1 MDFHILDRTDK
12 LPSQATNTAYLRYD
26 GWNDFHFVT
35 MFYVTLYDSAGKPH
49 DLGNVKIGFKGQDK
63 NTSTASKIGD
73 HFTALGT
80 EFFSLG
86 NNVEYYDKLA
96 NEVPSDSKQDYLVGM
111 RDLAAHPDLLES
123 IREEEVLSV
132 SLLRDVSLASVKQQF
147 SRILGGGAVR
157 TNYSFIYE
165 KKGGERVAGV
175 ELAFEVEAD
184 STPSSNIHA
193 LIGRNGIGKTTI
205 LNGIIGAATGHAKE
219 ADALYHTGDLG
230 LERIPVTKEYFSSVV
245 SVSFSA
251 FDPFNPPPDQP
262 DPAKGTCFYYVGL
275 KVPDDEGYKLKGAM
289 ELKSEY
295 IQALRACFR
304 DDYKKK
310 RWIEAVKGL
319 QSDDNF
325 SQMDFLAS
333 VDLTQNKYMESAAN
347 LFSTLS
353 SGHAIVLL
361 TIAKLV
367 ERVEEKTLVLLDEP
381 ESHLHPPLLSAFIRA
396 LNDLLLERNGVAII
410 ATHSPVVLQ
419 EVPSFCVWKVN
430 RSGLVAAAIRPTIET
445 FGENVGIL
453 TREVFGL
460 EVELSGFHTILKAAV
475 EQGGNFEKI
484 LRKFGG
490 RLGFEAQA
498 ILRALIAD
506 RDSKASV

>member
-1 MDFHILDRTDK
+1 MDFFVISRDGRF
-12 LPSQATNTAYLRYD
+12 PSQAKNCAYLKYD
-26 GWNDFHFVT
+26 RWNDFEFVT
-35 MFYVTLYDSAGKPH
+35 MFYVMVYDDKGSEY
-49 DLGNVKIGFKGQDK
+49 DLGNVKIGFRGQTKDV
-63 NTSTASKIGD
+63 STMSKLQS
-73 HFTALGT
+73 HFKELPDG
-80 EFFSLG
+80 FFSLG
-86 NNVEYYDKLA
+86 TNVEYYEKVSGS
-96 NEVPSDSKQDYLVGM
+96 VPELLRSAYLSGL
-111 RDLAAHPDLLES
+111 RDLVADPKLLES
-123 IREEEVLSV
+123 VGEEEVFSV
-132 SLLRDVSLASVKQQF
+132 SLLRDVSLPSIKQQF
-147 SRILGGGAVR
+147 LRVLMGGAVR
-157 TNYSFIYE
+157 TNYSFTYE
-165 KKGGERVAGV
+165 RKNSEDVAGI
-175 ELAFEVEAD
+175 ELGFNVVAD
-184 STPSSNIHA
+184 SIPSSNIHA

-205 LNGIIGAATGHAKE
+205 LNGMVKAAIGQAAPGDE
-219 ADALYHTGDLG
+219 LYQTGDWG
-230 LERIPVTKEYFSSVV
+230 FDKTPVTREYFSSVV

-275 KVPDDEGYKLKGAM
+275 KRPAEIGYELKGSI
-289 ELKSEY
+289 ELSKEY
-295 IQALRACFR
+295 VKALRACFR
-304 DDYKKK
+304 DSYKKG
-310 RWIEAVKGL
+310 RWFKAVETL

-325 SQMDFLAS
+325 SQMGVEKLVGLS
-333 VDLTQNKYMESAAN
+333 NEKYIEVAET

-430 RSGLVAAAIRPTIET
+430 RSGLVAAATRPTIET
-445 FGENVGIL
+445 FGENVGVL

-475 EQGGNFEKI
+475 EEGGGFDKI

-490 RLGFEAQA
+490 KLGYEAQA
-498 ILRALIAD
+498 ILRALIAN
-506 RDSKASV
+506 RDAKENS